1 MRQLILSPRWIVWH
15 VLTLGAVIT
24 CGWLAAWQWERAGSA
39 MGSALNIGYG
49 LQWPFFALFFA
60 VMWWRL
66 LRMEAA
72 KLAEHGTDG
81 AEVAPDV
88 VEPDRAAPTAGHQS
102 AATPGPDPLPE
113 AAAPGLDPDAV
124 RGRSDAP
131 AAPSGPSPFGP
142 RPTSVRLDPV
152 TDDEDPELAE
162 YNRMLARLAARDAD
176 G

>member
-49 LQWPFFALFFA
+49 LQWPFFAVFFA

-72 KLAEHGTDG
+72 KLAETEG
-81 AEVAPDV
+81 AA
-88 VEPDRAAPTAGHQS
+88 EPGPGESAEPEPTA
-102 AATPGPDPLPE
+102 PV
-113 AAAPGLDPDAV
+113 AV
-124 RGRSDAP
+124 D
-131 AAPSGPSPFGP
+131 
-142 RPTSVRLDPV
+142 RPTGSTRSP
-152 TDDEDPELAE
+152 TTRTPNWPSTTGCSPGWPPGTPTAE
-162 YNRMLARLAARDAD
+162 RRTP
-176 G
+176 

>member
-1 MRQLILSPRWIVWH
+1 VRQLIISPRWIVWH

-72 KLAEHGTDG
+72 KLADGEAGTESASDPVQPTRPG
-81 AEVAPDV
+81 PVAADRPPGPTGPASGV
-88 VEPDRAAPTAGHQS
+88 RRAAT
-102 AATPGPDPLPE
+102 DPVP
-113 AAAPGLDPDAV
+113 
-124 RGRSDAP
+124 DAP
-131 AAPSGPSPFGP
+131 APSPSDPSPFGP
-142 RPTSVRLDPV
+142 RPAAARLDPV
-152 TDDEDPELAE
+152 TDDEDPELAQ